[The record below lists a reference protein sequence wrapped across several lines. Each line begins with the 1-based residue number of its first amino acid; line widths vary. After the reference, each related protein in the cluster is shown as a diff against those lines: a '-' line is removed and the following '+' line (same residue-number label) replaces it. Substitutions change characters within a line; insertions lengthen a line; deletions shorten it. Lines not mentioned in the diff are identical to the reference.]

1 MADARRGPLNG
12 IKIVEIGSIGP
23 GPFAATVLAELGAD
37 VIRLHRPGDAS
48 PVDMGGTEADKRSRA
63 GVAVDLKDP
72 DGRELAS
79 RLAESADAL
88 LEGFRPGVME
98 RLGLGPEV
106 LLARNPRLVYARITG
121 YGQNGPMSQVA
132 GHDIN
137 YLAMSGALGAMG
149 RPGERPVP
157 PLNLVA
163 DYGGGGMLVALG
175 IVSAVLDA
183 QRSGRGQVVDAA
195 MVDGVAQL
203 ASLFFSFVGAGAWGP
218 RGTNILDS
226 GAHFYDVYETSDG
239 GFMAV
244 GAIEPQFYAELLR
257 ILGVAPDEAPQF
269 PQQHWPALKVRFAEI
284 FATKTRAEWT
294 ALFETANACTTPVLS
309 LGEAPTHPHHV
320 ARETFAARGGID
332 LPVSAPRFS
341 AYPETGAD
349 YLPEASQVLQS
360 WGLSDDEIEKLRAAG
375 AIPSRAPLRS

>member
-1 MADARRGPLNG
+1 MADARRGPLSG

-37 VIRLHRPGDAS
+37 VIRLRRPGDTG

-72 DGRELAS
+72 DGRALAT

-121 YGQNGPMSQVA
+121 YGQDGPLSQVA

-175 IVSAVLDA
+175 IVSAVMDA

-203 ASLFFSFVGAGAWGP
+203 ASLFFSFVGASAWGP

-226 GAHFYDVYETSDG
+226 GAHFYEVYETSDG

-257 ILGVAPDEAPQF
+257 ILDVAPHEAPQF
-269 PQQHWPALKVRFAEI
+269 PKQHWPALKARFAEI

-309 LGEAPTHPHHV
+309 LGETPSHPHHV
-320 ARETFAARGGID
+320 ARGTFAPRGGID

-341 AYPETGAD
+341 AYPETRAA
-349 YLPEASQVLQS
+349 YLPEASQVLES
-360 WGLSDDEIEKLRAAG
+360 WGLSDDEIQNLRDAG